1 MSMRRL
7 NSQKKTFTTPV
18 ALAVMVILVFCQLFY
33 YHAADYSTKKEIKTE
48 QQDDQSQEKLYI
60 SQPSSSLPSSTHVE
74 LNQTLIFLFEIV
86 FENKRIEKRDLNVS
100 LPVNRFFKT
109 LFDGVISPNAP

>member
-1 MSMRRL
+1 MSMGRL
-7 NSQKKTFTTPV
+7 KLQKKTFTTPV
-18 ALAVMVILVFCQLFY
+18 AMVVMVILVFCQLFY
-33 YHAADYSTKKEIKTE
+33 YQPADRSKTEITTE
-48 QQDDQSQEKLYI
+48 QQDDQSDAKFFI

-86 FENKRIEKRDLNVS
+86 FENEETEKRDFNVS
-100 LPVNRFFKT
+100 LPPNRFFKT

>member
-1 MSMRRL
+1 M
-7 NSQKKTFTTPV
+7 
-18 ALAVMVILVFCQLFY
+18 
-33 YHAADYSTKKEIKTE
+33 TKF
-48 QQDDQSQEKLYI
+48 YI

-86 FENKRIEKRDLNVS
+86 FENKRTEKRDFNVS
-100 LPVNRFFKT
+100 LPPNRFFKT

>member
-1 MSMRRL
+1 MSMRGL
-7 NSQKKTFTTPV
+7 KSQKKTFTTPV
-18 ALAVMVILVFCQLFY
+18 ALAVMVIVVFCQFFY
-33 YHAADYSTKKEIKTE
+33 HHAADYAKKEIKTE
-48 QQDDQSQEKLYI
+48 QQDEQSDAKFYI

-86 FENKRIEKRDLNVS
+86 FENKRTEKRDFNVS
-100 LPVNRFFKT
+100 LPPNRFFKT

>member
-7 NSQKKTFTTPV
+7 KLQKKALTTPV
-18 ALAVMVILVFCQLFY
+18 ALVVMVILVFCQFFY
-33 YHAADYSTKKEIKTE
+33 YQAADRSKNEIKTE
-48 QQDDQSQEKLYI
+48 QQDEQSDAKLYI
-60 SQPSSSLPSSTHVE
+60 SQPTSSLPSSTHVE

-86 FENKRIEKRDLNVS
+86 FENEETEKRDFNVS
-100 LPVNRFFKT
+100 LPSNRFFKT

>member
-7 NSQKKTFTTPV
+7 KSQKKTFTTPV

-33 YHAADYSTKKEIKTE
+33 YHAADYTKKEIKTE
-48 QQDDQSQEKLYI
+48 QQDDQSEGKLYI

-86 FENKRIEKRDLNVS
+86 FENKRIEKRDINVS
-100 LPVNRFFKT
+100 LPANRFFKT

>member
-1 MSMRRL
+1 MGSRK
-7 NSQKKTFTTPV
+7 SHKKTFTAPV
-18 ALAVMVILVFCQLFY
+18 ALVLMTVLVFCQFFY
-33 YHAADYSTKKEIKTE
+33 YNAAGQSKKEIKTE
-48 QQDDQSQEKLYI
+48 QQDEKSDAKFYI

-86 FENKRIEKRDLNVS
+86 LENQETEIRDFNVL
-100 LPVNRFFKT
+100 LPPNRFFKT

>member
-7 NSQKKTFTTPV
+7 NLQKKTFTTPL
-18 ALAVMVILVFCQLFY
+18 ALVVMVILVFCQFFCY
-33 YHAADYSTKKEIKTE
+33 QAADRSKKEIKTE
-48 QQDDQSQEKLYI
+48 QQDQQSDNKFYI

-74 LNQTLIFLFEIV
+74 LHQTLIFLFEIV
-86 FENKRIEKRDLNVS
+86 FENEETEKRDFNVL
-100 LPVNRFFKT
+100 LPPNRFFKT

>member
-1 MSMRRL
+1 MSMRRPK
-7 NSQKKTFTTPV
+7 SQKKIFTKPV
-18 ALAVMVILVFCQLFY
+18 ALAVMVIVVFCQFFY
-33 YHAADYSTKKEIKTE
+33 HHAADYSKKEIKTE
-48 QQDDQSQEKLYI
+48 QQDEQSDANFYI

-86 FENKRIEKRDLNVS
+86 FENKRTEKRDFNVS
-100 LPVNRFFKT
+100 LPPNRFFKT

>member
-7 NSQKKTFTTPV
+7 KLQKKTFTTPL
-18 ALAVMVILVFCQLFY
+18 ALVVMVILVFCQFFY
-33 YHAADYSTKKEIKTE
+33 YQATDHSKTEIKAE
-48 QQDDQSQEKLYI
+48 QHDDQSDAKIYI
-60 SQPSSSLPSSTHVE
+60 SQPSSSLPSSTHAE

-86 FENKRIEKRDLNVS
+86 FENEETEKKDFNVS
-100 LPVNRFFKT
+100 LPPNRFFKT

>member
-1 MSMRRL
+1 MRRL
-7 NSQKKTFTTPV
+7 KSQKKTFTTPI

-33 YHAADYSTKKEIKTE
+33 YHAADYPKKEIKTE
-48 QQDDQSQEKLYI
+48 QQDDQSQTKLYI

-86 FENKRIEKRDLNVS
+86 FERKPIEKRDLNVS
-100 LPVNRFFKT
+100 LPTNRFFKT